1 MFMLVYVPVL
11 LCLPV
16 LLLVGVV
23 FVVVPGGF
31 IIVLGAFYYA
41 AVGVGGPLGLGAI
54 RRGRA
59 RTSLGRRTGPDF
71 ESASPSGRGS
81 SARRGA
87 IDPRPTAVGFT
98 NDRTVRSAA
107 NVLLS
112 RRGSDDVD
120 LMARLNRARVA
131 DEQDDARAA

>member
-1 MFMLVYVPVL
+1 MLVYVPVL

-16 LLLVGVV
+16 LLLVGLV

-41 AVGVGGPLGLGAI
+41 AVGVAGPLGLGAI

-59 RTSLGRRTGPDF
+59 RMSRVRRTGPGF
-71 ESASPSGRGS
+71 GNASPSSRTS

-87 IDPRPTAVGFT
+87 LAPRPTAVGLT
-98 NDRTVRSAA
+98 GDRTVSPAP

-120 LMARLNRARVA
+120 LVARLNRARVP
-131 DEQDDARAA
+131 DGQDDARAA